1 MLNLS
6 RLKSYVPETFM
17 WVRAYREGTFT
28 LPFTEV
34 SFFLQSSSASVDF

>member
-34 SFFLQSSSASVDF
+34 SFFFCNHLLPV